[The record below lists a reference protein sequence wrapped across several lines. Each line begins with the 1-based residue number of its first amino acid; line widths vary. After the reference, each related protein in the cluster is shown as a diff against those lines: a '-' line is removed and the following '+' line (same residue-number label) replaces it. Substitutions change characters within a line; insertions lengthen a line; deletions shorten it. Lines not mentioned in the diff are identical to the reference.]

1 MASNKQ
7 FVVIGLGRFGESVAK
22 TLYSLGHD
30 VLVIDMDEDSIQEI
44 SDSVT
49 HAVQMDATDE
59 SALKTLGLRNF
70 DVAVV
75 TTGSNIQ
82 ASVMATLL
90 VKELGVKYIIA
101 KGQSDLHAKV
111 LYKIGADRVILPEKD
126 MGVKVAHN
134 LVSSSI
140 LDFIELSP
148 DYSIMELR
156 VLNKW
161 SGKTLKELKL
171 RSSYGINIMAI
182 KRGDDIDISPKA
194 EDRLLEDDI
203 IVAIGSTSELSDLD
217 DILIRKK

>member
-194 EDRLLEDDI
+194 EDILLEDDI
-203 IVAIGSTSELSDLD
+203 IVAIGSTSDLSDLY